1 MKAIGVDL
9 PMYLQ
14 PDKKSHQQR
23 AIEFL
28 SRESQVPVDEVA
40 RLYRN
45 EWAELEDGARI
56 TGFLAIFTT
65 RNVREMLRRHSIGK
79 RSPA

>member
-1 MKAIGVDL
+1 MH
-9 PMYLQ
+9 PQ
-14 PDKKSHQQR
+14 PDKKSHQR
-23 AIEFL
+23 AIEL
-28 SRESQVPVDEVA
+28 LARESRVPVDEVA

-56 TGFLAIFTT
+56 TGVLGMFTT
-65 RNVREMLRRHSIGK
+65 RNVREMLRRHSSGK